1 MVNACIKN
9 EKRFQ
14 VDNPILYLMEQ
25 EMEQTKPKSRRRK
38 QIIKIRVEA
47 SKMESR
53 KKQNI
58 NETEPFILKRSAKVT
73 NPELD

>member
-53 KKQNI
+53 KKQRI
-58 NETEPFILKRSAKVT
+58 SMKPSHLFEKISKSDKP
-73 NPELD
+73 